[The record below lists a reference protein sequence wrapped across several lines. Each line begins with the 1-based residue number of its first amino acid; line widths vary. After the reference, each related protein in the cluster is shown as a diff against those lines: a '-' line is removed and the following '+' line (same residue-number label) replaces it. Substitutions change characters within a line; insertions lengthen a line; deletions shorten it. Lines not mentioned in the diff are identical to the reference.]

1 MFTVATECGGRFRG
15 RPGRV
20 RPDDSRS
27 EPAFPVPGGRELLA
41 MAEGMAPSAL
51 GWPGMEGITSRRFE
65 LLASS
70 DTFEAWVIGWPPG
83 GTIELH
89 DHGLSAGAV
98 AVAGGELVETLVSE
112 SDDGSVATSRRRMV
126 AGTSWAMGS
135 RHIHDVV
142 NDSRLPAVSVHVY
155 APRLTAMT
163 HYRIVDGRLR
173 PEKTVR
179 YRVGNVVP

>member
-1 MFTVATECGGRFRG
+1 MFTVATECGGRFRA

-20 RPDDSRS
+20 RPDRS
-27 EPAFPVPGGRELLA
+27 GPEQALGVPGGEELLA
-41 MAEGMAPSAL
+41 MAEGMATTAL
-51 GWPGMEGITSRRFE
+51 SWPGMVGLVSRRFE
-65 LLASS
+65 LLAAT

-89 DHGLSAGAV
+89 DHGDSAGAV

-112 SDDGSVATSRRRMV
+112 SDDGSVTTSRRRMV
-126 AGTSWAMGS
+126 AGTSWVMGS

-142 NDSRLPAVSVHVY
+142 NDSSLPAVSVHVY
-155 APRLTAMT
+155 APRLTSMT
-163 HYRIVDGRLR
+163 HYRIVDGHLR

-179 YRVGNVVP
+179 YQMDDVVP